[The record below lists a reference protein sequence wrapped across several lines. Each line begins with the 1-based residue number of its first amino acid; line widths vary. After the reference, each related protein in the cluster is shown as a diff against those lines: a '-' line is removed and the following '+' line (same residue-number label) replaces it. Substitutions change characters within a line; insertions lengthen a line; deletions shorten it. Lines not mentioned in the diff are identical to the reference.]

1 MTPKIPVLTDKAPKP
16 LPGVFSQAII
26 ANGVVYCSGA
36 VAMDPTTG
44 KLIDGDIKAHTVCS
58 SQPQFTGKRAEAN
71 STCSVRPT
79 APMYQEPEPR
89 TRGGRDRHHTGGQ
102 GQRILGQ
109 HGPFCRD
116 ELGVCAI
123 LG

>member
-44 KLIDGDIKAHTVCS
+44 KLINGDIKAHTVRS
-58 SQPQFTGKRAEAN
+58 SQPQFTCKA
-71 STCSVRPT
+71 C
-79 APMYQEPEPR
+79 
-89 TRGGRDRHHTGGQ
+89 
-102 GQRILGQ
+102 
-109 HGPFCRD
+109 
-116 ELGVCAI
+116 
-123 LG
+123 